1 MYRDR
6 IDKVVTTEQL
16 TALDAAIAEL
26 LENVEFLQAV
36 DPAEAKHMVKIGQK
50 TENFALNAIEIGKQ
64 HIGLLPRDLDL
75 TKVERDV
82 ALRQALGI
90 RFLQIKHLHRLMQE
104 TMMLLGTDI
113 YSAALAIYR
122 SLKANG
128 KEAGLATLLAE
139 LGMTFEGQRRKKK
152 QPDPEEPVEMP

>member
-6 IDKVVTTEQL
+6 IDKVVTTEQM
-16 TALDAAIAEL
+16 TALDTAITEL
-26 LENVEFLQAV
+26 LGSVSFLQAV

-50 TENFALNAIEIGKQ
+50 TETFAIKAIEIGKQ

-75 TKVERDV
+75 DKVERDV
-82 ALRQALGI
+82 ELRAALAI
-90 RFLQIKHLHRLMQE
+90 RFLQIKYLHQLMQE

-128 KEAGLATLLAE
+128 KEAGLASLLAE
-139 LGMTFEGQRRKKK
+139 LGITFEGQRRKKS
-152 QPDPEEPVEMP
+152 QTPDEPAEMP

>member
-1 MYRDR
+1 MYKDR
-6 IDKVVTTEQL
+6 IDKVVTAEQFTTL
-16 TALDAAIAEL
+16 DTAITDL
-26 LENVEFLQAV
+26 LASTEFLQAV
-36 DPAEAKHMVKIGQK
+36 DPAEAKHMVKMGQK
-50 TENFALNAIEIGKQ
+50 TETFALKAIEIGKQ

-82 ALRQALGI
+82 ALRQALLI
-90 RFLQIKHLHRLMQE
+90 RFLQIKHLHQLMQE

-128 KEAGLATLLAE
+128 KEAGLASLLAE
-139 LGMTFEGQRRKKK
+139 LGITFAKQRKKNA
-152 QPDPEEPVEMP
+152 PAESDEPLETP